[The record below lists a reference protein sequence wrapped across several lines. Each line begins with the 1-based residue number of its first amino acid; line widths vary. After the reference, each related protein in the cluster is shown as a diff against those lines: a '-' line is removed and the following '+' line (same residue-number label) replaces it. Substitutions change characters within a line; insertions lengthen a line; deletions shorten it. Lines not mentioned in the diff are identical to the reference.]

1 MMKRKIFLLLFLMM
15 NVISFAQ
22 VFKSE
27 NNDFINFNSKEIK
40 INIDNTNYEGNFE
53 SFTSKKDKKEYLIY
67 NYFSRSIVVE
77 LTIEIEDI
85 SENSPN
91 LIINTIKLIHTSDLD
106 SLMKVISK
114 KGLNN
119 INEYIV
125 VYEAENIHLNL
136 SNQQLPLSETKK

>member
-40 INIDNTNYEGNFE
+40 INIDNTNYEGDFE

-67 NYFSRSIVVE
+67 NYFSRTIVVE
-77 LTIEIEDI
+77 LNIENKKI
-85 SENSPN
+85 SETVPH
-91 LIINTIKLIHTSDLD
+91 LIINSIKLIHTSDSD
-106 SLMKVISK
+106 SLMKAISK
-114 KGLNN
+114 RGLNN
-119 INEYIV
+119 IKGYII
-125 VYEAENIHLNL
+125 VYEAENIHLKL
-136 SNQQLPLSETKK
+136 GNQNTPTS